1 MFFALAVHV
10 FTSIFYT
17 MGLSFEHT
25 FFSNQISFILLRGN
39 ENKLTHHEIAVVI
52 YEVIL
57 SHFLITNQKLVEA
70 KCVKIL
76 AF

>member
-17 MGLSFEHT
+17 MGLSFEHI

-39 ENKLTHHEIAVVI
+39 ENKLSHHEIAVVI
-52 YEVIL
+52 YEV
-57 SHFLITNQKLVEA
+57 K
-70 KCVKIL
+70 
-76 AF
+76 